1 MTETLSPPEMPPHHG
16 SVENWSRRNRSSG
29 LPCSYRDLLGRAYID
44 TTHRIYAVVGETL
57 FLENSKLS
65 STGLLPVLYIP
76 RDFGAF
82 HRDDIKAVV
91 PGVIDQFRSSG
102 GFEAVARLRFYRS
115 PNDER
120 LWDIP
125 VPEGTELKLVHPGN
139 AWKLLSQENLLDEH
153 FVYMPRL
160 PGNYV
165 PVRTILQEA
174 GKIDAYA
181 ARMLEVGAY
190 RDLSELMLPRDP
202 EAADGLQFV
211 YRLMDKD
218 GRLLY
223 VGVTGNLVKR
233 KRQHA
238 RAQSWW
244 GDVAKTVVQCFDNR
258 EAAEY
263 AEAEAIAS
271 ESPLHNRKTPSPS
284 EREKLAEAVTGNSG
298 GSFKAAEHLVAKDQ
312 TIEQLRKLN
321 LALERKLDEV
331 DILPSFV
338 EETLALYL
346 PEGSEAVIRDVM
358 ARIIE
363 KTSELFSHQEG
374 KNARDVYPLSE
385 IPASSRPET
394 A

>member
-1 MTETLSPPEMPPHHG
+1 MTETLSPPDMPPHHG
-16 SVENWSRRNRSSG
+16 GVEDWSRRNSTSG
-29 LPCSYRDLLGRAYID
+29 LPCSYRDLVGRAYID

-57 FLENSKLS
+57 YLENSS
-65 STGLLPVLYIP
+65 FASTMLLPVLYIP
-76 RDFGAF
+76 RDFGEF
-82 HRDDIKAVV
+82 HRNDIKAVV

-102 GFEAVARLRFYRS
+102 GFDAVARLAFYRS

-125 VPEGTELKLVHPGN
+125 VPEGTELKLVRPGSV
-139 AWKLLSQENLLDEH
+139 WKLLSQENLLDEH

-190 RDLSELMLPRDP
+190 RGLAELMTPQDPR
-202 EAADGLQFV
+202 AADGLQFV
-211 YRLMDKD
+211 YRLFDKD
-218 GRLLY
+218 GKLLY
-223 VGVTGNLVKR
+223 VGVTANLVKR
-233 KRQHA
+233 KMQHA
-238 RAQSWW
+238 RVQSWW
-244 GDVAKTVVQCFDNR
+244 SEVVRTSVQCFDNR

-271 ESPLHNRKTPSPS
+271 EHPLHNRKSPSPS

-298 GSFKAAEHLVAKDQ
+298 GSFKAAEHLAAKDQ

-321 LALERKLDEV
+321 LALEAKLDEA

-346 PEGSEAVIRDVM
+346 PEGSQTVIRDVM

-363 KTSELFSHQEG
+363 KTSELFSHQED
-374 KNARDVYPLSE
+374 KNARNVYPLSE
-385 IPASSRPET
+385 IPLSSRPET
-394 A
+394 S